1 MSLAVITL
9 PPTIMEVEKDVLK
22 MPNIHIIAG
31 GLTVDTCL
39 FRGVPGVFSTQP
51 WIVGSVVFFEGFT
64 APPKDR
70 LIAGAWKME
79 AAARS

>member
-1 MSLAVITL
+1 
-9 PPTIMEVEKDVLK
+9 MEI
-22 MPNIHIIAG
+22 PNIHIISG
-31 GLTVDTCL
+31 GLIVDTCL
-39 FRGVPGVFSTQP
+39 FRGVPVIFHSTM
-51 WIVGSVVFFEGFT
+51 IVGSVVFFEGFT